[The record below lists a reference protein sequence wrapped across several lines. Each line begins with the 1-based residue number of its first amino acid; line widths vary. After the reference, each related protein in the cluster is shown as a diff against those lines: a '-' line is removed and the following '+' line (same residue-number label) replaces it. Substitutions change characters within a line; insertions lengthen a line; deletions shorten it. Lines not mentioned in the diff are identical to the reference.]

1 MAEKSTPPPYVPGGS
16 AMAQAANAEY
26 QKALEDMLSALDARK
41 TRLFDPE
48 LLAMSRGFLAPN
60 PSGSFFSALGNV
72 GEEVGKTQLAQEKE
86 NRDIAQAKLG
96 LAGQKV
102 GLARQQESD
111 ALLSNFL
118 TKKGGFQTPGVAPA
132 APGAA
137 RVAGALGAPSAGPR
151 GYKIAPGQP
160 EFIDPMQYFALSR
173 LMDKDANVGDLLKK
187 ADEMQRS
194 RLRTTDKGTFDTQ
207 TGEYFP
213 APGTSMVEV
222 SLAGFPN
229 KTFPV
234 PEIVAVQLSQLY
246 SDALNGGDPAPYQQ
260 LAKRIA
266 QGLGPTAAPTTPAA
280 TAAPG
285 AGTTT
290 GAAPA
295 PGAVSTFGGMPSKQ
309 DVAASAAAQAKLAE
323 GRASTAVKSEEA
335 WPQIEETAGQM
346 LGIANRVSGLTKESS
361 QFIGMLDRP
370 GVANAIGL
378 LLSKKFFNQDGT
390 VDRNAFQ
397 TALRSSGII
406 KNVTEND
413 IANINMIGADLAR
426 LELLYA
432 REYLSG
438 TGPITEGERAI
449 AARLGGNLGEN
460 PKSLLQKMKL
470 IRLGSQHKLDV
481 GEAWNKY
488 ITENENGDWTKFSRG
503 IKRQMDIDF
512 QRRLGREFKVA
523 PAIPSGA
530 KKAGIEKSKE
540 IVNGLI
546 GG

>member
-1 MAEKSTPPPYVPGGS
+1 
-16 AMAQAANAEY
+16 
-26 QKALEDMLSALDARK
+26 
-41 TRLFDPE
+41 
-48 LLAMSRGFLAPN
+48 
-60 PSGSFFSALGNV
+60 
-72 GEEVGKTQLAQEKE
+72 
-86 NRDIAQAKLG
+86 
-96 LAGQKV
+96 
-102 GLARQQESD
+102 
-111 ALLSNFL
+111 
-118 TKKGGFQTPGVAPA
+118 
-132 APGAA
+132 
-137 RVAGALGAPSAGPR
+137 
-151 GYKIAPGQP
+151 
-160 EFIDPMQYFALSR
+160 
-173 LMDKDANVGDLLKK
+173 
-187 ADEMQRS
+187 
-194 RLRTTDKGTFDTQ
+194 
-207 TGEYFP
+207 
-213 APGTSMVEV
+213 MVEV
-222 SLAGFPN
+222 SLAGIPN

-246 SDALNGGDPAPYQQ
+246 SDALNGGDPTPYQQ

-266 QGLGPTAAPTTPAA
+266 QGFGPTAAPNAPAAPAA
-280 TAAPG
+280 TAPLAAPG
-285 AGTTT
+285 AATTT

-512 QRRLGREFKVA
+512 QKRLGREFKVA

-530 KKAGIEKSKE
+530 KKAGVEKSKE